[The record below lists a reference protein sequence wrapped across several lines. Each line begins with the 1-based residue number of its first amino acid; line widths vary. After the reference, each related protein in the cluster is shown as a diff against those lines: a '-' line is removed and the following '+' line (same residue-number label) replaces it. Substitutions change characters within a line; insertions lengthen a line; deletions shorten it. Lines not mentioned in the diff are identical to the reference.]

1 MYRYFIKP
9 LLDFIIASIMLLC
22 FLPLFLL
29 LAIIIKLSSKGP
41 IFFQQER
48 GGFNGSYFKILKFR
62 SMTVKEKSDGKE
74 FDAGSDLRVT
84 GIGKILRKSKLDELP
99 QLINVIKGDMS
110 LVGPRPEVRTYI
122 ELYSSRWDKIHSVRP
137 GITDP
142 ASVTFRN
149 EEELLAEATDPEKE
163 YREVILPKKLSIYEE
178 YLKHIS
184 PMHDLKVLI
193 TTVLAVCKG

>member
-29 LAIIIKLSSKGP
+29 LAIIIKLTSKGP
-41 IFFQQER
+41 VFFQQER
-48 GGFNGSYFKILKFR
+48 GGLNGNYFKILKFR
-62 SMTVKEKSDGKE
+62 SMTVKENSDGKE

-110 LVGPRPEVRTYI
+110 LVGPRPERQFFVEKFNQRIPHYMARHVVKTGITGWAQVNGLRGQCPIEERTRYDIWYIENWSLWLDLVILVRTVY
-122 ELYSSRWDKIHSVRP
+122 
-137 GITDP
+137 
-142 ASVTFRN
+142 
-149 EEELLAEATDPEKE
+149 
-163 YREVILPKKLSIYEE
+163 
-178 YLKHIS
+178 
-184 PMHDLKVLI
+184 
-193 TTVLAVCKG
+193 VCVFKPTGF

>member
-1 MYRYFIKP
+1 MYRCFIKP
-9 LLDFIIASIMLLC
+9 LFDFIIASIMLLC

-41 IFFQQER
+41 VFFQQER
-48 GGFNGSYFKILKFR
+48 GGVNGNYFKILKFR
-62 SMTVKEKSDGKE
+62 SMTVKENSDGKE
-74 FDAGSDLRVT
+74 FDTGSDLRVT

-149 EEELLAEATDPEKE
+149 EEELLAEAADPEKE

-178 YLKHIS
+178 YLDHIS
-184 PMHDLKVLI
+184 PMHDLKVLV